1 MGPEKKGN
9 LAISATFSGEPLTE
23 SLQFW
28 ADRLQLPFSIKH
40 AAFNQVFQTLL
51 DHTGLFATNTG
62 GVNVAL
68 VRWQD
73 LGESPH
79 LESNAESLI
88 ETIARA
94 GVQFSGPLIVVSCP
108 CSPLFLSDLNSA
120 AFATRFDEELAK
132 RVAPVSNVHL
142 ISSATV
148 QEFYPVASV
157 HDPISERLAQIPYTA
172 DFYAALGTILA
183 RKAASLRRAP
193 YKVIVVDLDNTLWT
207 GVAGED
213 GWQGV
218 RLDAGRLALQELLL
232 KQREQGALLAVCSK
246 NNEADA
252 WEVFE
257 QRPEMLLKKQHF
269 SAWQINWDP
278 KSVNIRRIAQQLSLG
293 ADSFIFL
300 DDCGKECAEVRAQV
314 PEVLTLQIPASSS
327 DLTNFARHIWA
338 FDRGKVTAEDRLR
351 VESYE
356 LEQAR
361 ALEAQKAGSLEDF
374 VASLA
379 LQVTIEPI
387 RTESVARVA
396 QLTQRTNQ
404 FNTTTI
410 RRTEAELKSTLENGS
425 LQGLTVAVRDRFGDY
440 GNVGA
445 VLYNLAS
452 SSLVV
457 DSFML
462 SCRALGRGVEH
473 AIVRYLGEEA
483 LRHQANDVVVRFIAS
498 PKNALALRFL
508 DSLECSGE
516 SGGLYTRSFRIKAAY
531 ATQLVY
537 RPVAGAESEPRQ
549 KAPQLE
555 GRASAAGSAVM
566 DYAGVAESLNTVPA
580 IRAEIRKGKPTEEF
594 AAVSATPGSAAPRND
609 TEAELA
615 KIWAEV
621 LWKPSVGIHDDFF
634 ELGGTSLRAVELL
647 VRVVETFDRPDLAL
661 STVLEAPTVARFAAA
676 LGTQQQVRCL
686 VPIREH
692 GSRPPFFCI
701 PGVGGNVLGFRGMA
715 AHLPPDQPFYGLQA
729 PGLDGSE
736 TVDDAKRIA
745 ALYIEEIRTIQPQG
759 PYFLGGGCIGGIF
772 ALEMAQQLRE
782 QGEEVAFLAL
792 MDAYNPAYSKMISRF
807 KYLYCHSRFL
817 LQRAIG
823 KTERIAKRLF
833 GRHDKDH
840 RRGHNQPASP
850 LESNGRNSAAND
862 PLEILRRVHDAN
874 LRAGQRYTPAPYAGK
889 ITVFRASTRKAEP
902 YQDDYLGWGPVAK
915 GGIDVEVI
923 PGRHSD
929 YEPRVHAQM
938 LDQHLRLAQSM
949 SLQRAARPTN
959 PSAWEKAVSM
969 QRPVEAYSS

>member
-1 MGPEKKGN
+1 MASGKKGSI
-9 LAISATFSGEPLTE
+9 AISATFSSEPLTE

-28 ADRLQLPFSIKH
+28 VDRLKLPFSVKH

-51 DHTGLFATNTG
+51 DQVGLFAANAD

-68 VRWQD
+68 IRWQD
-73 LGESPH
+73 LGDSEQ
-79 LESNAESLI
+79 LENNAKSLI

-94 GVQFSGPLIVVSCP
+94 GNQLSAPLIVLNCP
-108 CSPLFLSDLNSA
+108 CSPVFLSDPGSTALA
-120 AFATRFDEELAK
+120 LRLDHELAQ
-132 RVAPVSNVHL
+132 RVATLSNIHL
-142 ISSATV
+142 ISSASV
-148 QEFYPVASV
+148 QEFYPVSNV
-157 HDPISERLAQIPYTA
+157 DDPISERLAQIPYTA
-172 DFYAALGTILA
+172 EFYAALGTILA
-183 RKAASLRRAP
+183 RKAASLRRSP

-218 RLDAGRLALQELLL
+218 RIDGGRLALQELLL

-246 NNEADA
+246 NNENDA

-257 QRPEMLLKKQHF
+257 RRPEMLLKKQHF

-300 DDCGKECAEVRAQV
+300 DDCGKECAEVRAQA

-327 DLTNFARHIWA
+327 DLLSFVRHIWA
-338 FDRGKVTAEDRLR
+338 FDRGKATAEDRLR

-356 LEQAR
+356 REQTR

-379 LQVTIEPI
+379 LQVTIEPLRPEMI
-387 RTESVARVA
+387 ARVA

-410 RRTEAELKSTLENGS
+410 RRTEAELKSTLDERS
-425 LQGLTVAVRDRFGDY
+425 LQGITVAVTDRFGDY

-445 VLYNLAS
+445 VLYNVVS

-483 LRHQANDVVVRFIAS
+483 QRHQAEDVVIRFIAS

-508 DSLECSGE
+508 DSLESTGE
-516 SGGLYTRSFRIKAAY
+516 SGGLYTRSFRIKADY

-537 RPVAGAESEPRQ
+537 RPLAGSENEQLQ
-549 KAPQLE
+549 KVSQPEL
-555 GRASAAGSAVM
+555 RASAVCSAAI
-566 DYAGVAESLNTVPA
+566 DYSGLAASLNTVSA
-580 IRAEIRKGKPTEEF
+580 IRAEICKSKPAEEF
-594 AAVSATPGSAAPRND
+594 EAASSATPGSAAPRND
-609 TEAELA
+609 TEAELV

-621 LWKPSVGIHDDFF
+621 LQKPTVGIHDDFF
-634 ELGGTSLRAVELL
+634 ELGGTSLRAVGLL
-647 VRVVETFDRPDLAL
+647 VRVVETFDRPDLVL
-661 STVLEAPTVARFAAA
+661 SMVLEAPTVARFAVA
-676 LGTQQQVRCL
+676 LGNQQRVRCL
-686 VPIREH
+686 VPIREQ

-715 AHLPPDQPFYGLQA
+715 AHLPEDQPFYGLQA

-745 ALYIEEIRTIQPQG
+745 AMYIEEIRTIQPQG

-772 ALEMAQQLRE
+772 ALEMAQQLRA

-807 KYLYCHSRFL
+807 KYFYCHGRFL
-817 LQRAIG
+817 GQRAMA
-823 KTERIAKRLF
+823 KASKIARRFLS
-833 GRHDKDH
+833 RHGEQ
-840 RRGHNQPASP
+840 RRNHNQPISP
-850 LESNGRNSAAND
+850 LQSNRKDSVAND

-874 LRAGQRYTPAPYAGK
+874 LRAGQQYTPLPYKGK
-889 ITVFRASTRKAEP
+889 ITVFRAATRKAEP
-902 YQDDYLGWGPVAK
+902 YQDNYLGWGPVAK

-938 LDQHLRLAQSM
+938 LDQHLRLAQNM
-949 SLQRAARPTN
+949 SLQSKTAPTN
-959 PSAWEKAVSM
+959 SSPWGKALPIG
-969 QRPVEAYSS
+969 RPVEAYSA